1 MESSKGFTP
10 LELVDIQK
18 CLPHR
23 HPFLL
28 IDRVLELVP
37 FESIKAIKCVSA
49 SDPILQG
56 HFPDFP
62 VMPGVM
68 IVEGMAQAAGVLGH
82 KSLATGFKQCLLTE
96 IVNSRF
102 RRQVVPGDVL
112 VYDIKVKKSRPPFFW
127 FDAVA
132 TVDGDLAA
140 KVQLSALMK

>member
-1 MESSKGFTP
+1 MESSDGLSR

-28 IDRVLELVP
+28 IDRVVELVP
-37 FESIKAIKCVSA
+37 FKSIKAIKCISI

-56 HFPDFP
+56 HFPEFP

-82 KSLATGFKQCLLTE
+82 HSMTGGFKQCLLTE
-96 IVNSRF
+96 IMQCRF
-102 RRQVVPGDVL
+102 RRQVIPGDVL
-112 VYDIKVKKSRPPFFW
+112 VYEVKVKKSRAPFFW

-132 TVDGDLAA
+132 TVDGDMVA
-140 KVQLSALMK
+140 KVELSALMK